1 MTTKGGWT
9 IIQKRQSNSNFARN
23 WNEYKAGFGEVTGNY
38 WIGND
43 ALHYLTTRDNFLRIQ
58 LKPFGDTTIQAEY
71 RNFRVSDESENF
83 RMTYEKYEGSS
94 AVDALGGT
102 LVQFQAKN
110 MPFSTIDRDNDEYS
124 GSCADE
130 MRGGWWYNSC
140 STSNLN
146 GIYCENGQNCMTW
159 KTNEKSLYGHK
170 ETIHC
175 KIHYI
180 ETLSRPGR
188 GFELTTSRT
197 YMLLAVSGHEGDEL
211 DEDGG
216 PSSSKRSKFGS
227 AANADCRAART
238 HQQSTK
244 RILLSELDERIF
256 TYVSNSNSFS
266 FAKFGFL
273 KLGPLC
279 NASESHSFTEANC
292 HVKTV
297 RNENNLALILEFS
310 QLFSRGV
317 MLLSDVKNNRR
328 ELDRQEIAAIKIL
341 DNFFKEKVLN

>member
-1 MTTKGGWT
+1 MSKV
-9 IIQKRQSNSNFARN
+9 KL
-23 WNEYKAGFGEVTGNY
+23 
-38 WIGND
+38 
-43 ALHYLTTRDNFLRIQ
+43 ALSQ
-58 LKPFGDTTIQAEY
+58 
-71 RNFRVSDESENF
+71 
-83 RMTYEKYEGSS
+83 S
-94 AVDALGGT
+94 AV
-102 LVQFQAKN
+102 QY
-110 MPFSTIDRDNDEYS
+110 DEYQIK
-124 GSCADE
+124 
-130 MRGGWWYNSC
+130 
-140 STSNLN
+140 L
-146 GIYCENGQNCMTW
+146 
-159 KTNEKSLYGHK
+159 K
-170 ETIHC
+170 
-175 KIHYI
+175 
-180 ETLSRPGR
+180 LSVMSMSER
-188 GFELTTSRT
+188 
-197 YMLLAVSGHEGDEL
+197 DEL

-244 RILLSELDERIF
+244 RILASELDERIF

-317 MLLSDVKNNRR
+317 MLLSDVKNYRR

-341 DNFFKEKVLN
+341 DNFFKEKGKCSCTNSLFLAHLNRVELKWALTMFTVQVSFYFISNSISERMIS